1 MVELQPE
8 IRTVIPRSF
17 WRCSWRGLGLA
28 IESRGRFL
36 GQKARL
42 AHAFVVILR
51 PPFLFTAVNLAP
63 RYALVA
69 LIVVKLRKILN
80 LSCRNPRSFGL
91 RYNGIYCLGGPCV
104 GSDKDYRLFLPGMLA
119 ECRWVSAAI
128 ISVGS
133 SLVV

>member
-1 MVELQPE
+1 MVRASALRLRAE
-8 IRTVIPRSF
+8 VGFS
-17 WRCSWRGLGLA
+17 
-28 IESRGRFL
+28 
-36 GQKARL
+36 GQKPRL

-80 LSCRNPRSFGL
+80 LSCRDPRSLGL
-91 RYNGIYCLGGPCV
+91 RHNGIYGLGGPCV
-104 GSDKDYRLFLPGMLA
+104 GSDKDYRLFLPGMFA